1 VIPFRRLQSL
11 NGRICRISASR
22 LIAVES
28 KEPRWISGDGPND
41 HGVVTMQA
49 VLIVEDNIADM
60 RSAAAVLKRLGV
72 TQVDAVRNVGAA
84 IVRLEDAI
92 DGIKPAPSLV
102 LLDLDFACE
111 SGFEV
116 LRFWKSHPELKN
128 TRIVVWTSMDD
139 PQVEMCH
146 LFGVDV
152 VRKGTGL
159 KELDESLRPYFFNSG
174 QNSAAS

>member
-1 VIPFRRLQSL
+1 
-11 NGRICRISASR
+11 
-22 LIAVES
+22 
-28 KEPRWISGDGPND
+28 
-41 HGVVTMQA
+41 
-49 VLIVEDNIADM
+49 
-60 RSAAAVLKRLGV
+60 
-72 TQVDAVRNVGAA
+72 
-84 IVRLEDAI
+84 
-92 DGIKPAPSLV
+92 
-102 LLDLDFACE
+102 
-111 SGFEV
+111 
-116 LRFWKSHPELKN
+116 LKN

>member
-1 VIPFRRLQSL
+1 
-11 NGRICRISASR
+11 
-22 LIAVES
+22 
-28 KEPRWISGDGPND
+28 
-41 HGVVTMQA
+41 MQG
-49 VLIVEDNIADM
+49 VLIVEDNVSDL
-60 RSAAAVLKRLGV
+60 RSAASVLKRLGV
-72 TQVDAVRNVGAA
+72 TEVNAVRNVGAA

-102 LLDLDFACE
+102 LLDLDFASE

-116 LRFWKSHPELKN
+116 LRFWKSHPELKK

-152 VRKGTGL
+152 VRKATGVN
-159 KELDESLRPYFFNSG
+159 ELDESLRRYLFDSG
-174 QNSAAS
+174 QNTAGG

>member
-1 VIPFRRLQSL
+1 MKRSLRLHIQL
-11 NGRICRISASR
+11 FVDKRPDPKLPKNDAGFFDNGR
-22 LIAVES
+22 
-28 KEPRWISGDGPND
+28 DD
-41 HGVVTMQA
+41 HGVVTMQR
-49 VLIVEDNIADM
+49 VLIVEDEVADI

-72 TQVDAVRNVGAA
+72 TEVDAVRNVGAA
-84 IVRLEDAI
+84 IVRLQDAV
-92 DGIKPAPSLV
+92 DGLKAAPSLV
-102 LLDLDFACE
+102 LLDLDFASE

-128 TRIVVWTSMDD
+128 TRIVVWTFMGD

-152 VRKGTGL
+152 VRKSTGL
-159 KELDESLRPYFFNSG
+159 KELDESLRRYFLNSG

>member
-1 VIPFRRLQSL
+1 MISGRIKKHPKHDGEFFG
-11 NGRICRISASR
+11 NGR
-22 LIAVES
+22 
-28 KEPRWISGDGPND
+28 DD
-41 HGVVTMQA
+41 HGVVTMQG
-49 VLIVEDNIADM
+49 VLIVEDDIGDI

-72 TQVDAVRNVGAA
+72 TEVDAARSVGAA
-84 IVRLEDAI
+84 IVKLLDAI
-92 DGIKPAPSLV
+92 DGLRAAPSLV
-102 LLDLDFACE
+102 LLDLDFASE

-128 TRIVVWTSMDD
+128 TRIVVWTSMGD

-159 KELDESLRPYFFNSG
+159 KELDESLRRYFFNSG

>member
-1 VIPFRRLQSL
+1 
-11 NGRICRISASR
+11 
-22 LIAVES
+22 
-28 KEPRWISGDGPND
+28 
-41 HGVVTMQA
+41 MQG
-49 VLIVEDNIADM
+49 VLIVEDDIADI

-72 TQVDAVRNVGAA
+72 THVDAVRNVGAA

-92 DGIKPAPSLV
+92 DGIKAAPFLV

-116 LRFWKSHPELKN
+116 LRFWKSHPELKR
-128 TRIVVWTSMDD
+128 TRIVVWTSMGD
-139 PQVEMCH
+139 PQVEMCR

-159 KELDESLRPYFFNSG
+159 NELDESLRRYLSDSG
-174 QNSAAS
+174 QN